1 MAAKFKGIYM
11 VKAGDII
18 SYQEM
23 CSEEKVSLQKG
34 MNFRCK
40 NGNTII
46 LMSLR
51 ANAPYADRI
60 EDDGKILIYEGHDMA
75 KYQGLKHDPKKIE
88 QPKHLPS
95 GQLSENGKFYNAAMQ
110 YKQEGKNPELVKVYE
125 KLQPGV
131 WSYNGIFKLVDAWQ
145 EDAGGRKVFKFKLE
159 LTEENTIKQHDNKKL
174 EHTRIIPSDVKLEVW
189 KRDKGQCVLCGSR
202 ENLHFDHIIP
212 FSKGGSSITAKNI
225 QILCA
230 NCNLRKHD
238 KIM

>member
-1 MAAKFKGIYM
+1 MIN
-11 VKAGDII
+11 AGDII

-23 CSEEKVSLQKG
+23 CSEEKISLQRG

-51 ANAPYADRI
+51 INAPYADRI
-60 EDDGKILIYEGHDMA
+60 EDNGKILIYEGHDVA
-75 KYQGLKHDPKKIE
+75 KYQGLKQDPKMID
-88 QPKHLPS
+88 QPKYLPS

-110 YKQEGKNPELVKVYE
+110 YKNEGKNPELVKVYE
-125 KLQPGV
+125 KIKPGV
-131 WSYNGIFKLVDAWQ
+131 WSYNGIFRLVDAWQ
-145 EDAGGRKVFKFKLE
+145 EKINGRKVFKFKLE
-159 LTEENTIKQHDNKKL
+159 LTEQDLSIKKNFENID
-174 EHTRIIPSDVKLEVW
+174 HTRIIPSNVKLEVW
-189 KRDKGQCVLCGSR
+189 KRDKGQCVQCGSR

-230 NCNLRKHD
+230 KCNLSKHD

>member
-1 MAAKFKGIYM
+1 MFK
-11 VKAGDII
+11 VGDII

-23 CSEEKVSLQKG
+23 CSEEKFSLQKG

-75 KYQGLKHDPKKIE
+75 KYQGLEQDPKMID
-88 QPKHLPS
+88 QPKYLPS

-110 YKQEGKNPELVKVYE
+110 YKSGDRSPELVKVYE
-125 KLQPGV
+125 KMQSGV
-131 WSYNGIFKLVDAWQ
+131 WSYNGIFKLIDAWQ
-145 EDAGGRKVFKFKLE
+145 EDVNGRKVFKFKLE
-159 LTEENTIKQHDNKKL
+159 LTEEDFIKKHNSKKFD
-174 EHTRIIPSDVKLEVW
+174 HTRMIPSDVKLEVW
-189 KRDKGQCVLCGSR
+189 KRDKGQCVLCGSK

-212 FSKGGSSITAKNI
+212 FSKGGSSITVKNI

-230 NCNLRKHD
+230 KCNLSKHD

>member
-1 MAAKFKGIYM
+1 M

-34 MNFRCK
+34 MSFRCK

-51 ANAPYADRI
+51 KNAPYADRI
-60 EDDGKILIYEGHDMA
+60 EEDGKILIYEGHDMA
-75 KYQGLKHDPKKIE
+75 KYQGLKQDPKKID
-88 QPKHLPS
+88 QPKYLPS
-95 GQLSENGKFYNAAMQ
+95 GQLSENGKFFNAAMQ
-110 YKQEGKNPELVKVYE
+110 YKNGDKSAELVKVYE
-125 KLQPGV
+125 KMQPGV

-145 EDAGGRKVFKFKLE
+145 EESNERKVFKFKLE
-159 LTEENTIKQHDNKKL
+159 LTEEDLITKRNIKDL
-174 EHTRIIPSDVKLEVW
+174 DHTRMIPSDVKLEVW
-189 KRDKGQCVLCGSR
+189 KRDKGQCVLCGSK

-230 NCNLRKHD
+230 KCNLSKHD

>member
-1 MAAKFKGIYM
+1 MI
-11 VKAGDII
+11 KAGDII

-40 NGNTII
+40 KGNTII

-51 ANAPYADRI
+51 KNAPYADRI
-60 EDDGKILIYEGHDMA
+60 EENGKILIYEGHDMA
-75 KYQGLKHDPKKIE
+75 KYQGLKQDPKKID
-88 QPKHLPS
+88 QPKYLPS
-95 GQLSENGKFYNAAMQ
+95 GQLSENGKFFNAAMQ
-110 YKQEGKNPELVKVYE
+110 YKNGDKSAELVKVYE
-125 KLQPGV
+125 KMQPGV
-131 WSYNGIFKLVDAWQ
+131 WSYNGIFKLVNAWK
-145 EDAGGRKVFKFKLE
+145 EESNGRKVFKFKLE
-159 LTEENTIKQHDNKKL
+159 LTEEDLITKHNVQNLD
-174 EHTRIIPSDVKLEVW
+174 HTRMIPSDVKLEVW
-189 KRDKGQCVLCGSR
+189 KRDKGQCVLCGSK

-230 NCNLRKHD
+230 KCNLSKHD

>member
-1 MAAKFKGIYM
+1 MFK
-11 VKAGDII
+11 VGDII

-23 CSEEKVSLQKG
+23 CSEEKFSLQKG

-40 NGNTII
+40 NGHTII

-60 EDDGKILIYEGHDMA
+60 EDDGKILIYEGHDTA
-75 KYQGLKHDPKKIE
+75 KYKGLKEDPKMID
-88 QPKHLPS
+88 QPKYLPS

-110 YKQEGKNPELVKVYE
+110 YKNGDRNPELVKVYE
-125 KLQPGV
+125 KMQSGV
-131 WSYNGIFKLVDAWQ
+131 WAYNGIFKLIDAWQ
-145 EDAGGRKVFKFKLE
+145 EEANGRKVFKFKLE
-159 LTEENTIKQHDNKKL
+159 LTEEDLIKKYNSKKFD
-174 EHTRIIPSDVKLEVW
+174 HTRMIPSYVKLEVW
-189 KRDKGQCVLCGSR
+189 KRDKGQCVMCGSK

-230 NCNLRKHD
+230 KCNLSKHD